1 MTVDNRT
8 PEEKEKQMAV
18 AANAVKA
25 AGAILILAAPLIAF
39 NVFGIAEAI
48 GMRDGFIEYV
58 LGAALL
64 VAGLVD
70 FFVVPNILK
79 RAIAPKDGDKTL

>member
-8 PEEKEKQMAV
+8 PEEKAKQVSV
-18 AANAVKA
+18 AANAVKGM
-25 AGAILILAAPLIAF
+25 GAVLILAAPLIAF
-39 NVFGIAEAI
+39 NVFGLADAI

-70 FFVVPNILK
+70 FFVVPIILT
-79 RAIAPKDGDKTL
+79 RAAAPKDGDKPL